1 MSKPDV
7 SSHKLAFIGAGYVGL
22 VSGTC
27 LAEIGHTVVLV
38 DKNESKIQT
47 LKDGNIPIFEPGLK
61 ELVAKNVKAGRLSF
75 TTSFGKAVKES
86 DVIFIAVNTPP
97 DDNGHADLRYV
108 EAAAKEIGEVADSY
122 KLIVNKSTVPVT
134 TGGLVHDMLH
144 KHNSHKVHF
153 DVASNPEFL
162 REGSA
167 IDDFMKG
174 DRVVIGIASEHA
186 KKIMQEIYEPLNQ
199 PIFFT
204 DIKSAELIKYSSNSF
219 LAVKISF
226 INAVAQVCE
235 ATGANIDD
243 VAKGIGMDKRIGKAF
258 LNAGIGYGGSCF
270 PKDVSAYIAIA
281 KKHGYDFDLLKDTEK
296 INQEARHIFIKK
308 IEKALNGKDTLRQ
321 AQGKKTI
328 AMWGLAFKPNTDD
341 MREAPSIT
349 IAEKLHASGVKIQA
363 YDPEARAT
371 AKAVIG
377 NKVEYMKDKY
387 EALKGADALVIVTEW
402 DEFKEADL
410 EKVRE
415 TLKDPIIIDG
425 RNMFKPQEMKEKG
438 FTYISIGRG
447 EV

>member
-1 MSKPDV
+1 MSKK
-7 SSHKLAFIGAGYVGL
+7 SSSSQKLAFIGAGYVGL

-27 LAEIGHTVVLV
+27 LAEIGHHVILV
-38 DKNESKIQT
+38 DKNEAKIQT
-47 LKDGNIPIFEPGLK
+47 LKDGGIPIYEPGLK
-61 ELVAKNVKAGRLSF
+61 ELVASNVKAGRLSF
-75 TTSFGKAVKES
+75 TTSFAKAVKES

-97 DDNGHADLRYV
+97 QENGHADLSYV
-108 EAAAKEIGEVADSY
+108 EAAAKEIAEVSDSY
-122 KLIVNKSTVPVT
+122 KVIVNKSTVPVT
-134 TGGLVHDMLH
+134 TGDAVAKILA
-144 KHNSHKVHF
+144 KHNKHKVHF
-153 DVASNPEFL
+153 DVVSNPEFL

-174 DRVVIGIASEHA
+174 DRVVVGVENDKARE
-186 KKIMQEIYEPLNQ
+186 IMQTIYEPLNQ

-226 INAVAQVCE
+226 INAVAQICE

-281 KKHGYDFDLLKDTEK
+281 GKHGYDFELLKETEH
-296 INQEARHIFIKK
+296 INKEARSIFVKK
-308 IEKALNGKDTLRQ
+308 IEKTLGGTKGKTV
-321 AQGKKTI
+321 

-349 IAEKLHASGVKIQA
+349 LAEKLHAAGIKIQA
-363 YDPEARAT
+363 YDPEARET

-377 NKVEYMKDKY
+377 SKVEYMKDKY

-415 TLKDPIIIDG
+415 TLKDPLIIDG
-425 RNMFKPQEMKEKG
+425 RNMFKPAEMKEKG
-438 FTYISIGRG
+438 FTYISVGRS
-447 EV
+447 

>member
-1 MSKPDV
+1 MPKKSV
-7 SSHKLAFIGAGYVGL
+7 SHKLAFIGAGYVGL

-38 DKNESKIQT
+38 DKNESKVQT
-47 LKDGNIPIFEPGLK
+47 LKDGGVPIFEPGLK

-75 TTSFGKAVKES
+75 TTSFAKAVKES

-97 DDNGHADLRYV
+97 DEKGHADLSYV
-108 EAAAKEIGEVADSY
+108 EAATKEIAQVSDSY
-122 KLIVNKSTVPVT
+122 KVIVNKSTVPVT
-134 TGGLVHDMLH
+134 TGDWVAKILAE
-144 KHNSHKVHF
+144 HNPHKVHF
-153 DVASNPEFL
+153 DVVSNPEFL

-167 IDDFMKG
+167 IEDFMKG
-174 DRVVIGIASEHA
+174 DRVVVGVENDKARD
-186 KKIMQEIYEPLNQ
+186 IMQEIYEPLNQ

-204 DIKSAELIKYSSNSF
+204 NIKSAELIKYSSNSF

-226 INAVAQVCE
+226 INAVAQICE
-235 ATGANIDD
+235 ATGATIDD

-281 KKHGYDFDLLKDTEK
+281 GKHGYDFELLKNTEK
-296 INQEARHIFIKK
+296 INKEARQIFVKK
-308 IEKALNGKDTLRQ
+308 IEKALKGTK
-321 AQGKKTI
+321 GKTI

-349 IAEKLHASGVKIQA
+349 ITEKLHAAGVKIQA
-363 YDPEARAT
+363 YDPEAQQT

-387 EALKGADALVIVTEW
+387 EALEGADALVIVTEW
-402 DEFKEADL
+402 DEFAEADL

-415 TLKDPIIIDG
+415 TLKDPLVIDG
-425 RNMFKPQEMKEKG
+425 RNMFQPADMKAKG
-438 FTYISIGRG
+438 FEYISIGRG
-447 EV
+447 QDI

>member
-1 MSKPDV
+1 MSKPDTV
-7 SSHKLAFIGAGYVGL
+7 SHKLAFIGAGYVGL

-27 LAEIGHTVVLV
+27 LAEIGHQVVLV

-75 TTSFGKAVKES
+75 TTSFAKAVKES

-97 DDNGHADLRYV
+97 DGSGHANLSYV

-134 TGGLVHDMLH
+134 TGGLVHDILH
-144 KHNSHKVHF
+144 KHNPHKVHF

-174 DRVVIGIASEHA
+174 DRVVVGVESEHA

-308 IEKALNGKDTLRQ
+308 IIHALGGTQN
-321 AQGKKTI
+321 KTI

-349 IAEKLHASGVKIQA
+349 IAEKLHAAGVKIQA

-377 NKVEYMKDKY
+377 NKVEYMTDKY
-387 EALKGADALVIVTEW
+387 EALKSADALVIVTEW

-415 TLKDPIIIDG
+415 TLKDPLIIDG
-425 RNMFKPQEMKEKG
+425 RNMFNPQEMKKKG
-438 FTYISIGRG
+438 FIYHSIGRG
-447 EV
+447 